1 MEQKEPKRATPQ
13 VIEKSPSFDLVRP
26 NGLEPSR
33 LAALPP
39 QGLPPTPNS
48 LKNLTGSH
56 AMFPDGSRS
65 IAGIRN
71 QTCTSNGVGYA
82 RQFEIDQGV
91 SDPNYRD
98 LDGPM
103 LLVGAVGVLVVVA
116 VVAVAVALGSLVW
129 SAIS

>member
-1 MEQKEPKRATPQ
+1 
-13 VIEKSPSFDLVRP
+13 
-26 NGLEPSR
+26 
-33 LAALPP
+33 
-39 QGLPPTPNS
+39 
-48 LKNLTGSH
+48 
-56 AMFPDGSRS
+56 
-65 IAGIRN
+65 
-71 QTCTSNGVGYA
+71 
-82 RQFEIDQGV
+82 V